1 MAGVG
6 GVSDPKLLFEVKP
19 NYTVDA
25 MRAKIQGVVIME
37 VDVLANGTVDPR
49 RIRITRSLDPG
60 LDREAAIAVR
70 QWRFRPST
78 RLGQP
83 VASRVTIELSFML
96 R

>member
-1 MAGVG
+1 
-6 GVSDPKLLFEVKP
+6 
-19 NYTVDA
+19 
-25 MRAKIQGVVIME
+25 